1 MEVYEII
8 KSLKGGAFGQVYLA
22 RHKQEKKLYAIK
34 KVKTREMSEKDRKA
48 TMQEV
53 KLLQKLSHPN
63 IVAYKDS
70 FIDRDQY
77 FNIVMD
83 YCDGG
88 DMYTKIKERDKKP
101 FDENDIWE

>member
-1 MEVYEII
+1 
-8 KSLKGGAFGQVYLA
+8 
-22 RHKQEKKLYAIK
+22 
-34 KVKTREMSEKDRKA
+34 MSEKDRKA

-77 FNIVMD
+77 FNIVMA

-88 DMYTKIKERDKKP
+88 DMYTKIKNQNKKS
-101 FDENDIWE
+101 FDEEMIWQWFVQMGLAIYYLHEQKILHRDMKTQNLFLKDDGI